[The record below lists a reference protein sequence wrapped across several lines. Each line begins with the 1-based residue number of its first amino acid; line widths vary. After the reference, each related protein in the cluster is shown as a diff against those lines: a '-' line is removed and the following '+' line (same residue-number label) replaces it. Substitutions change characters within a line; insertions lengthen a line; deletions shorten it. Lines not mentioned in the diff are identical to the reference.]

1 MGSTLTNFL
10 YHIVFSTKNRQ
21 DYIVNEIGSE
31 LHRYMGGI
39 VKGEGGILLESG
51 GMADHVHLV
60 LKLKPA
66 HSLSEI
72 MRKVKGNSSKWVN
85 DQNRLHN
92 KFLWQDGYGAFS
104 VSESQIN
111 NVLQYVRNQEKH
123 HRTISFKDEFIM
135 LLQRHGVE
143 YNEHYLWK

>member
-1 MGSTLTNFL
+1 MGSTLSNLL

-21 DYIVNEIGSE
+21 SNIVAGIGPE
-31 LHRYMGGI
+31 LHRYIGGI
-39 VKGEGGILLESG
+39 VKGEGAILLEIG
-51 GMADHVHLV
+51 GIADHVHLV
-60 LKLKPA
+60 LKLKPV

-85 DQNRLHN
+85 EQNRLHK
-92 KFLWQDGYGAFS
+92 KFSWQDGYGAFS
-104 VSESQIN
+104 VSESQVN

-135 LLQRHGVE
+135 LLQRHGVAYDE
-143 YNEHYLWK
+143 QYLWK